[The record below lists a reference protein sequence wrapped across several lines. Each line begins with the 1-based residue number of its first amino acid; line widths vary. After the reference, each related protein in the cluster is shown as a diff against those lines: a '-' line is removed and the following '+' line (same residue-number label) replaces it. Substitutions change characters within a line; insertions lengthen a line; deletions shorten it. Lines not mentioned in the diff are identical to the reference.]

1 MIATN
6 CGIFA
11 ATQDDVAIA
20 GRLQPQIDRG
30 QARDLDPRGAP

>member
-1 MIATN
+1 
-6 CGIFA
+6 
-11 ATQDDVAIA
+11 VAIA